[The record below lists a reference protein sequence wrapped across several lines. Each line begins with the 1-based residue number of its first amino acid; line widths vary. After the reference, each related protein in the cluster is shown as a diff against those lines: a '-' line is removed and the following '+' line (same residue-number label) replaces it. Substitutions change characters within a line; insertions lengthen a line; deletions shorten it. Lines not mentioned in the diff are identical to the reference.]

1 MSKKIV
7 GITLASAIGLSGAFA
22 GGMLLSNHLKDKD
35 YDLVIAEKQE
45 DIDSIATSLSA
56 LNDDLEEKEDLIF
69 TLQEQNA
76 SLNNIKVGLEQT
88 LDAKV
93 AEITSLNN
101 QITTLQA
108 EKTELQVAH
117 SGMLDLYNELV
128 ETNSANEEEIENLNQ
143 HISTLED
150 TIESCEDDIET
161 LESEK
166 ADLEI
171 QKAALEN
178 VIAQKESE
186 ITRLSGV
193 ISTLQTDKAAL
204 QESYNTL
211 QASYSSLETQY
222 NQIVSTN
229 NVKEQQIIDLNS
241 QISTLNGQILT
252 LQEQIAQ
259 LQAQIDVDPEKDY
272 FLDFAEVGKFMRG
285 VRVSERYYVMEC
297 GNRTLYRMDM
307 NDASI
312 VETEK
317 QEGLSYPSFEL
328 GYHHFVQQNGN
339 LLIADRTSS
348 GKGIYLYN
356 PNTNYLSK
364 IASNIWAIS
373 DYKEFAD
380 GTVVITSNSSGATT
394 STVLHSDYTF
404 TDYNYTLMSYICEV
418 EGGALFKGTDSTNS
432 TKVYIFYDSVNKTLE
447 TLQGD
452 PAGSYTFNGT
462 FTMSNGNVL
471 LSSYGAGGTLYY
483 DSDAKTVTMLSN
495 RVAYV
500 SNFHECANG
509 IVLMDSTSNTSAN
522 DGGLYAFDME
532 THELTRLTN
541 YSYNFDTFEEDENGV
556 TMYKATAP
564 STKYYYSFETGEA
577 ARL

>member
-1 MSKKIV
+1 MSKKII

-22 GGMLLSNHLKDKD
+22 GGMVLSNHLKDKD

-45 DIDSIATSLSA
+45 DIDSIATSLGK
-56 LNDDLEEKEDLIF
+56 LNHDLEEKEDLIF
-69 TLQEQNA
+69 TLQEQNR
-76 SLNNIKVGLEQT
+76 SLNNVKEGLEST
-88 LDAKV
+88 LDAKL
-93 AEITSLNN
+93 AEITTLNEK
-101 QITTLQA
+101 ITTLEN

-117 SGMLDLYNELV
+117 SGMIDLYNELV
-128 ETNSANEEEIENLNQ
+128 ATNNANEQEIEDLNQ
-143 HISTLED
+143 HILTLKDTIDSTREEIEAVQAEKEELEAQKQTLE
-150 TIESCEDDIET
+150 T
-161 LESEK
+161 L
-166 ADLEI
+166 
-171 QKAALEN
+171 
-178 VIAQKESE
+178 VAQKQSE
-186 ITRLSGV
+186 IERLSGV
-193 ISTLQTDKAAL
+193 ISTLQTEKASLQETYNTL
-204 QESYNTL
+204 QESY
-211 QASYSSLETQY
+211 ASLETQY
-222 NQIVSTN
+222 NQLVASS
-229 NVKEQQIIDLNS
+229 NVKEQQITSLNS
-241 QISTLNGQILT
+241 QISELNTQIST
-252 LQEQIAQ
+252 LQSQIEQ
-259 LQAQIDVDPEKDY
+259 LQAQVENDPEKDY
-272 FLDFAEVGKFMRG
+272 FSDFAEVGKFMRG
-285 VRVSERYYVMEC
+285 VRVSDRYYVMEC
-297 GNRTLYRMDM
+297 GTRTFYRMDM

-312 VETEK
+312 VEAEK
-317 QEGLSYPSFEL
+317 EEGLKNPSFEI

-339 LLIADRTSS
+339 LLLADRTSS
-348 GKGIYLYN
+348 GRGIYLYN
-356 PNTNYLSK
+356 PNTNYFSK

-373 DYKEFAD
+373 DYKEFSD

-462 FTMSNGNVL
+462 FTMSDGNVL

-532 THELTRLTN
+532 THELTRLTT